1 MAKRVPINQDELFR
15 VADRLQAEG
24 KEVTALTLLAALG
37 GGSLTTIYKYLDL
50 WQEAQPVVRSNEVL
64 ELPDVVKNS
73 FAAAWRVAVAEASRE
88 LEAVREKA
96 REEVKTAQGQ
106 FLGALEAIA
115 KLEKESEADAEQIEA
130 LTKQNEEL
138 KAEGN
143 KLSIE
148 LASQKATVDELRQQA
163 TSGQIEL
170 ERLRKEGERERAE
183 RDNAI
188 REAAELKGKIEAMT
202 AQNLELMEL
211 LSACTES
218 K

>member
-1 MAKRVPINQDELFR
+1 VAKRVPINQDELFR

>member
-1 MAKRVPINQDELFR
+1 MAKRVPINQDQLFE
-15 VADRLQAEG
+15 VANRLQAEG

-37 GGSLTTIYKYLDL
+37 GGSLTTIYKYLEL
-50 WQEAQPVVRSNEVL
+50 WRESQPVVRSNEGF

-73 FAAAWRVAVAEASRE
+73 FAAAWRVAVNEAGRE
-88 LEAVREKA
+88 LETVREKA
-96 REEVKTAQGQ
+96 REEVKVAQGQ

-115 KLEKESEADAEQIEA
+115 ELEKESEIDAEQIES
-130 LTKQNEEL
+130 LTKRNEEL
-138 KAEGN
+138 KEEGN

-148 LASQKATVDELRQQA
+148 LASQKAAVDELRQQA
-163 TSGQIEL
+163 TFGQAEL
-170 ERLRKEGERERAE
+170 ERLHKENERERAQ
-183 RDNAI
+183 RDSAI

>member
-1 MAKRVPINQDELFR
+1 MPINQDELFR
-15 VADRLQAEG
+15 VANRLQAEG
-24 KEVTALTLLAALG
+24 KEVTALTLLGALG
-37 GGSLTTIYKYLDL
+37 GGSLTTIYKYLEL
-50 WQEAQPVVRSNEVL
+50 WQESQPVVRSNEVS

-73 FAAAWRVAVAEASRE
+73 FAAAWRVAVGEATRE
-88 LEAVREKA
+88 LETVREKA
-96 REEVKTAQGQ
+96 REEVKIAQGQ

-115 KLEKESEADAEQIEA
+115 KLEKESEADAEQIES
-130 LTKQNEEL
+130 LTKCNDEL

-148 LASQKATVDELRQQA
+148 LASQKASVEELRQQA
-163 TSGQIEL
+163 AFVQIEL
-170 ERLRKEGERERAE
+170 DRLHKESERERAE
-183 RDNAI
+183 RDSAI
-188 REAAELKGKIEAMT
+188 REAAELKGKIEAMA